1 MNQSLINR
9 KATSGILWTTIQ
21 KFAYIGLTFISG
33 IILARLLSPT
43 DYGTIGVLTIFIMVS
58 EAFIDGGFGSAL
70 IQKKSPTQ
78 DDYSTIFWWNL
89 AMSVF
94 LYVVLF
100 VLAPYIA
107 IYFKDEILCPV
118 LRVHALTLLI
128 LAFNTIQ
135 YNQLKKNFQ
144 FKSLALV
151 TLFSS
156 FISLIITI
164 ILAYLGFGV
173 WALVIQGL
181 INSLFQTIYFW
192 YKSKWRPSFTFSV
205 HSFKQLASFGIFIF
219 LTKSINELC
228 NNIQGILIGRYFN
241 ASIMG
246 YYSKAKSTE
255 KLASTSISSSLNQVT
270 YPIYAELQDDI
281 PALINMIRKII
292 LMIAFITFPLMYL
305 LILEAKEIFVLLY
318 SDKWIDSVPYFQ
330 ILCFAGAAQ
339 CLQAANLQPINA
351 IGKSKT
357 TFTWN
362 LLKRFIGINMIVGG
376 FILYDMQGLLIG
388 MVCNSWMLYLINA
401 YMVSKYIGYGLI
413 NQFKDLFPIIF
424 VSLISLHVTYV
435 IGNQLTSTLY
445 VNGIIKFIVFCSI
458 YYLIVRFLKL
468 KAYNSFMSLLPMVVT
483 KIKRR

>member
-1 MNQSLINR
+1 MNQSSINR

-21 KFAYIGLTFISG
+21 KFASIGLTFISG

-70 IQKKSPTQ
+70 IQKKHPTQ
-78 DDYSTIFWWNL
+78 EDYSTIFWWNL
-89 AMSVF
+89 VMAVF
-94 LYVVLF
+94 LYLILF
-100 VLAPYIA
+100 FSAPYIA
-107 IYFKDEILCPV
+107 IYFKDSILCPV

-128 LAFNTIQ
+128 VAFNTIQ
-135 YNQLKKNFQ
+135 YNQLKKKFQ
-144 FKSLALV
+144 FKSLAIV
-151 TLFSS
+151 TLVSS
-156 FISLIITI
+156 FISLLITI
-164 ILAYLGFGV
+164 ILAYLNFGV

-181 INSLFQTIYFW
+181 TNSLFQTIYYW
-192 YKSKWRPSFTFSV
+192 YKSKWRPDFTFSV
-205 HSFKQLASFGIFIF
+205 YSFRKLASFGIFIF

-228 NNIQGILIGRYFN
+228 NNVQGILIGRYFN

-246 YYSKAKSTE
+246 FYSKAKSTE

-281 PALINMIRKII
+281 PALINMIRKIV

-305 LILEAKEIFVLLY
+305 LILEAKEIFILLY

-362 LLKRFIGINMIVGG
+362 LLKRFIGINMVIGG
-376 FILYDMQGLLIG
+376 FIFYDIEGLLIG

-401 YMVSKYIGYGLI
+401 CMVSKYIGYSLSS
-413 NQFKDLFPIIF
+413 QFKDLFPILF
-424 VSLISLHVTYV
+424 VSLISLYLTY
-435 IGNQLTSTLY
+435 IINNQFSFTLY
-445 VNGIIKFIVFCSI
+445 VNGIIKLIVFCSI
-458 YYLIVRFLKL
+458 YYLSVRTFKL
-468 KAYNSFMSLLPMVVT
+468 KAYDSFMALLPIVIT